1 MGKYREC
8 RIYIYRDILHD
19 LTKIRS
25 QKIFIW
31 PLQICS
37 QKTSLY
43 GQLII
48 MYKFKLYLV
57 FRQEEKALDDEY
69 SR

>member
-1 MGKYREC
+1 M
-8 RIYIYRDILHD
+8 IYNRKKINKSRTT
-19 LTKIRS
+19 LTNTVIIG
-25 QKIFIW
+25 KIFIW